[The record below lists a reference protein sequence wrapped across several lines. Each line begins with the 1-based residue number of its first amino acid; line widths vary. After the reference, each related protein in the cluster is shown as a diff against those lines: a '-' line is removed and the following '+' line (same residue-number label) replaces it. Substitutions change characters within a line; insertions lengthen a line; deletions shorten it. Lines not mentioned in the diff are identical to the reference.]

1 MAIVYEERPELMMSS
16 KQVRNLYFKALAM
29 KEAMEELLMEEGGM
43 LGADIEQAFYEL
55 STALEDYQGEELT
68 PSNGSDNQD

>member
-68 PSNGSDNQD
+68 PGNGSDNQD